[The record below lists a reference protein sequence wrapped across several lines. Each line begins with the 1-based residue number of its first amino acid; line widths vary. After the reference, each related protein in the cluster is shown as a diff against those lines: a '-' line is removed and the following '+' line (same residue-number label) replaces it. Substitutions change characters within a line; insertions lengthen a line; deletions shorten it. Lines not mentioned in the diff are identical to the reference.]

1 MSNFEEEFENK
12 DWTEEEE
19 ESVQEDGEAIHPGIQ
34 EAADLAA
41 SALTAFERSLKNSRK
56 RKRRRKK
63 ANPFL
68 IMLIVILLLVGF
80 VLVLNSP
87 LFAIK
92 RIVVEGNRY
101 YSPAQII
108 EMSGIESGKNLY
120 FELKTRT
127 ARNNLLKTPY
137 IKVATIERVPMST
150 VKIVVEERLEYAAI
164 SADGGFV
171 IIDKEGMVLRIAEEA
186 PHITILEGIGV
197 DEPVE
202 GKAVK
207 VKEPYLFSETLRL
220 MDANEAQDLVFMKI
234 YFSVAIVRV
243 YLGDSYYFEGAPENI
258 LKSLPAIKE
267 LVMQHLNQ
275 GINKGVIK
283 VGTDGY
289 LSFSP
294 KID

>member
-171 IIDKEGMVLRIAEEA
+171 IIDVDGTILRIAQDAPEVTIMEGMDVEE
-186 PHITILEGIGV
+186 PQ
-197 DEPVE
+197 E
-202 GKAVK
+202 GKPVK
-207 VKEPYLFSETLRL
+207 VKQTYLFSETLRL
-220 MDANEAQDLVFMKI
+220 LAATDNMDLYFQKV
-234 YFSVAIVRV
+234 YFSTAVVRA
-243 YLGDSYYFEGAPENI
+243 YLGENYYCEGAPENI
-258 LKSLPAIKE
+258 FKSLSALKE
-267 LVMQHLNQ
+267 LAEQHYAQ